1 MFATCQVVVARL
13 FCRKRRLAV
22 SNRARRCRNNRDRNP
37 RRRITLPR
45 RCGCRAVRDIRR
57 RETCADRVLRPRVED
72 NTKAVS
78 FRGGRAY
85 EENHFLRDQI
95 PSAPREEVFLRRD
108 DMLPARKA
116 NRSASPEAMSFP
128 AMAAEVLLFEWA
140 LRPPANRTGPRRPVY
155 RCFRQNLRCRPTV
168 A

>member
-1 MFATCQVVVARL
+1 MFATCRVVVARL

-95 PSAPREEVFLRRD
+95 PSAPPEGVFPRRD
-108 DMLPARKA
+108 DMLSGQKA
-116 NRSASPEAMSFP
+116 TRSASPEAMSFP
-128 AMAAEVLLFEWA
+128 AMAADAPLVEWA
-140 LRPPANRTGPRRPVY
+140 SRPPGDRSEEHTSEL
-155 RCFRQNLRCRPTV
+155 QSH
-168 A
+168 